1 LNKTVF
7 SLTRKI
13 ILAVCIILL
22 PVTITFIYSYYNN
35 KRHLKEHIQG
45 DLTVL
50 AEAYEGLVY
59 QFLDISKKRAEDFA
73 SDGFIRDEL
82 DHLNRNEKYSSA
94 PLSNHLARNKMPL
107 DENLL
112 SMRIATLDGIIVAST
127 DPAIAGLNI
136 STDKYFTKGLH
147 NTVVTEVDAEG
158 VGAPRLAI
166 STPITSRE
174 SGKTIGVLTNSIL
187 LSGLNSVLSGRY
199 TKESG
204 SMKPLRPA
212 RKTMEAYVVNMNR
225 FMLTNSLFVDSAVMR
240 QKVNTL
246 PVQKCL
252 SAGME
257 YTGFYNDYRGVEVAG
272 ASMCMKS
279 LGWVLLVEYEAEEA
293 FMAIE
298 EIKRDALV
306 AAAIAASM
314 IILSFYLFFKNIVLR
329 IRDLS
334 LAAEEIAKGKYDIT
348 IPVNTTDEIG
358 VLSAAFNSMATD
370 VRDRTS
376 ELKHSAQ
383 GLKEAQQIA
392 RIGSWDWDII
402 NNKLTWSDETY
413 HLFGLIPD
421 ETVATY
427 EGFLRTV
434 HPDDRDAV
442 IAAVHE
448 ALDNRTEYAISHRI
462 VLPNGSERY
471 VNERASIT
479 FDNMLRPIRM
489 LGTIQDVTE
498 QRRAE
503 EEIRTLA
510 KFPSENPNPVMRIS
524 REGKLLYAND
534 AATPLLGECGFDPE
548 ETNSLSTK
556 LREVLNHTYTTG
568 QSADLSI
575 AHDSRFYSLVVTPIA
590 DTDYA
595 YVYGVDVTEERESKF
610 EQKKLSAAIE
620 QSVNVVFI
628 TDINGTIEYVN
639 PMFETITLFSKDEAI
654 GHTPKILAS
663 GETPLETYDEL
674 WNTVLSGKTWRSEF
688 KNRKKN
694 GEPYWCNTVVSPI
707 TDENGTVTHF
717 LAVQED
723 ITEQRKANDKIKY
736 MASHDEASGLIN
748 RSRFIELLRGWISI
762 AESSDE
768 TGVLMIVDIDR
779 FKVMNDIYGHAMGD
793 EYLKGLAK
801 ILDYTLDRA
810 FEKYTSKTVIEPILG
825 RMSGDEFAL
834 FLPSASEKVGRDI
847 AEKLR
852 KAVESYQMSENFG
865 SLTASIGIALYPDSG
880 TNTQELFTRA
890 DAAMYRSKELGRNR
904 CHLYHPDDQDME
916 KLHSRIEWKDKIL
929 KALKDDRFEPWF
941 QPIMSLAD
949 NKIHHYEVLARMRSE
964 EGEILLPGVF
974 IQVAETYG
982 LVGAIDRTIIGKTM
996 TLQAENQKKGID
1008 ISYSMNLSGIDLGD
1022 EEFLHFIKET
1032 IIKTGANPRRLV
1044 FEITETAAIG
1054 HIARAVQFIDALKE
1068 VGCRFSLDDFGVG
1081 FTSFVYL
1088 KEMDVDFIKID
1099 GSFIRKLDENPK
1111 DQLFVKA
1118 ISEVAKGMGIETIA
1132 EFVENE
1138 STLNILRQY
1147 NVDFAQGYHIG
1158 KPAPELLEISLKKS
1172 SKHLRIAK

>member
-1 LNKTVF
+1 MNKTIF

-13 ILAVCIILL
+13 MLAVCIILL
-22 PVTITFIYSYYNN
+22 PVAITFVYSYYNN
-35 KRHLKEHIQG
+35 KGHLKEHIQS

-73 SDGFIRDEL
+73 SDGYIRDEL
-82 DHLNRNEKYSSA
+82 EHLNSSEKYSSG
-94 PLSNHLARNKMPL
+94 PLSTHLIKNKMPL
-107 DENLL
+107 DEHLL

-127 DPAIAGLNI
+127 DPGAAGLNV
-136 STDKYFTKGLH
+136 STDRSFIKGLR

-158 VGAPRLAI
+158 VSVPRLAI

-187 LSGLNSVLSGRY
+187 LSDLNSVLSGDY
-199 TKESG
+199 TKEAG
-204 SMKPLRPA
+204 SMKPLTPT
-212 RKTMEAYVVNMNR
+212 RKTMEAYVVNIDS
-225 FMLTNSLFVDSAVMR
+225 FMLTNSLFIDSAVMR
-240 QKVNTL
+240 QEVNTL

-252 SAGME
+252 SAGKE
-257 YTGFYNDYRGVEVAG
+257 YTGFYKDYRGVEVAG
-272 ASMCMKS
+272 ASMCMKH
-279 LGWVLLVEYEAEEA
+279 LGWVLLVEYDADEA

-298 EIKRDALV
+298 EVKRNALV
-306 AAAIAASM
+306 AAAIALGM

-329 IRDLS
+329 IRNLS
-334 LAAEEIAKGKYDIT
+334 LAAEEIANGKYDVT
-348 IPVNTTDEIG
+348 IPVETSDEIG

-370 VRDRTS
+370 IRNRAS

-413 HLFGLIPD
+413 HLFGLVPD

-462 VLPNGSERY
+462 VLPDGSERY

-479 FDNMLRPIRM
+479 FDDTLRPIRM

-498 QRRAE
+498 QMRAE

-524 REGKLLYAND
+524 RDGQLLYANE
-534 AATPLLGECGFDPE
+534 AATPLLGECGYDP
-548 ETNSLSTK
+548 ETNSLSTHCC
-556 LREVLNHTYTTG
+556 EILNYAYTTKE
-568 QSADLSI
+568 SKELFI
-575 AHDSRFYSLVVTPIA
+575 THDSRFYSLVLTPITDA
-590 DTDYA
+590 DYA

-620 QSVNVVFI
+620 QSVNVVFL
-628 TDINGTIEYVN
+628 TDLNGIIEYVN
-639 PMFETITLFSKDEAI
+639 PMFESITLFSKEEAI
-654 GHTPKILAS
+654 GRTPKILAS

-674 WNTVLSGKTWRSEF
+674 WKTVLSGRTWRSEF
-688 KNRKKN
+688 KNRRKN

-707 TDENGTVTHF
+707 KDEKGDVTHF

-748 RSRFIELLRGWISI
+748 RNRFIELLRGWISM
-762 AESSDE
+762 AEGNDE
-768 TGVLMIVDIDR
+768 TGVLMIIDIDR

-793 EYLKGLAK
+793 EYLKGLSK
-801 ILDYTLDRA
+801 VLDYTLDRA

-825 RMSGDEFAL
+825 RMSGDEYAL
-834 FLPSASEKVGRDI
+834 FLPSASEEVGRDI

-852 KAVESYQMSENFG
+852 KAVEGYQMSENFG
-865 SLTASIGIALYPDSG
+865 SLTASIGIVLYPDNG

-904 CHLYHPDDQDME
+904 CHLYHPEDQDME

-941 QPIMSLAD
+941 QPIMSLD
-949 NKIHHYEVLARMRSE
+949 SNEIHHYEVLARMRSE

-974 IQVAETYG
+974 IQVAENYG

-996 TLQAENQKKGID
+996 TLQAANQKKGID

-1022 EEFLHFIKET
+1022 EEFLHYIKET
-1032 IIKTGANPRRLV
+1032 ITKTGADPKRLV

-1054 HIARAVQFIDALKE
+1054 HIARAVRFIDALKE

-1138 STLNILRQY
+1138 TTLKILRQY

-1158 KPAPELLEISLKKS
+1158 KPDPKLLEVSLKKGG
-1172 SKHLRIAK
+1172 KHLRIAK